1 LKYSY
6 EVTQGKGP
14 RHFVAHPRLLI
25 LYVLTE
31 LSSEVL
37 VLHHEDSGLRSIQS
51 ILTLPEGEDDI
62 KWASAIRISKDG
74 MFLFTGQ
81 RGHDSIS
88 VFKIDEKGKL
98 ERIQTIPTFGKHP
111 RDFAL
116 SPDNRFLVC
125 ANLDSDN
132 LTLYERNG
140 ETGLLTMVQKDVF
153 APETVCVVFEEK
165 G

>member
-1 LKYSY
+1 
-6 EVTQGKGP
+6 
-14 RHFVAHPRLLI
+14 
-25 LYVLTE
+25 
-31 LSSEVL
+31 
-37 VLHHEDSGLRSIQS
+37 
-51 ILTLPEGEDDI
+51 LTLPEGEDNI

-74 MFLFTGQ
+74 MFLYTGQ

-88 VFKIDEKGKL
+88 VFRIDEKGKL
-98 ERIQTIPTFGKHP
+98 KRIQTISSFGKHP

-140 ETGLLTMVQKDVF
+140 ETGMLTLVQKDVF
-153 APETVCVVFEEK
+153 APETVCVVFDK
-165 G
+165 DN